1 MEIVAET
8 DDPIFDLTGDGEVT
22 VEDVTDSDDGWLR
35 LAGEA
40 NLGQGLS
47 YLPADITLDGFVD
60 GVDFI
65 EWNNSKFTDTR
76 LWSLGD
82 LNADGF
88 TDGLDFIIWNEF
100 KFMSSDG
107 ASAVPEPG
115 VSVLLIAAVMGLAF
129 VRRS

>member
-1 MEIVAET
+1 
-8 DDPIFDLTGDGEVT
+8 LVT
-22 VEDVTDSDDGWLR
+22 RARLR
-35 LAGEA
+35 SKPLHH
-40 NLGQGLS
+40 QR
-47 YLPADITLDGFVD
+47 F
-60 GVDFI
+60 DFI
-65 EWNNSKFTDTR
+65 EWNVSKFLNTG

-115 VSVLLIAAVMGLAF
+115 MGVLLIAAVMGLAF